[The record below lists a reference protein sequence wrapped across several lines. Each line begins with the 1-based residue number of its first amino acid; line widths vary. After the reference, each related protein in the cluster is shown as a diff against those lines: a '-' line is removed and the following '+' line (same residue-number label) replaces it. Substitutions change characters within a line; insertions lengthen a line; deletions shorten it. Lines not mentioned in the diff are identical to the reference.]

1 MYSILFA
8 ADINNG
14 IGLDNKL
21 PWSLPIDM
29 KYFKELTTDTTV
41 IYGRKTFESLNSV
54 PLNNRNNIIVSTSLK
69 ETSTHNSYIVNS
81 IKSAF
86 DIAIRLNKK
95 IFVIGGASLI
105 NSFYKEYPNQCEFI
119 YKTLINH
126 DYKCDTKLII
136 DYNNMKE
143 VIIKNDTDYDPII
156 DKDIKISFTR
166 YEAITSES
174 QYINLVSDILKT
186 GEDRKDRTG
195 TGTISKFGKQLEFDL
210 SDGFPLLTTRKVY
223 WKGVVEELLWMLRG
237 ETDSKILES
246 KNVNIWKG
254 NTSKSFI
261 SNLGLN
267 IPEGDIGKGYGH
279 QWRNFGGSKYYPYYN
294 YLEHSIKKN
303 FSDAY
308 NSHFDYN
315 TSYNNT
321 TIYTRDKNKYSDAFM
336 SAMNMKEE
344 KDGVDQI
351 KEVIHLLKNDPY
363 SRRIRF
369 TGWNPMDLKKTVLPA
384 CHCSC
389 DFYVRNGKYL
399 DAKVFQRSC
408 DVFLGAPFN
417 IASYSL
423 LIMIFCKMFNLHPGK
438 LYYSLGDSHIYSNH
452 IEQANKLI
460 NRTLRKLPNVKVN
473 KEFKGITVDTL
484 LMELES
490 LDFNDFELLNYNPHP
505 VIKGEMAV

>member
-1 MYSILFA
+1 MYSLLFA
-8 ADINNG
+8 SDINNG

-21 PWSLPIDM
+21 PWSLPKDM

-54 PLNNRNNIIVSTSLK
+54 PLKNRNNIIVSSSLK
-69 ETSTHNSYIVNS
+69 ETSTFNSYIVNS

-86 DIAIRLNKK
+86 HVAIGLNKK
-95 IFVIGGASLI
+95 IFVIGGSSLI
-105 NSFYKEYPNQCEFI
+105 KSFYKEYPNQCEFI
-119 YKTLINH
+119 YKTFINY
-126 DYKCDTKLII
+126 DYKCDTKLIVDNI
-136 DYNNMKE
+136 NMKK
-143 VIIKNDTDYDPII
+143 VVIKNETDYDPIMN
-156 DKDIKISFTR
+156 KDINLSFIR
-166 YEAITSES
+166 YEPITSEF
-174 QYINLVSDILKT
+174 QYINLLSDILQT
-186 GEDRKDRTG
+186 GEKRMDRTE

-210 SDGFPLLTTRKVY
+210 TDGFPLLTTRKVY

-237 ETDSKILES
+237 ETDSKILEN

-294 YLEHSIKKN
+294 YLEHSNKKT

-308 NSHFDYN
+308 NSHFDNKYEPC
-315 TSYNNT
+315 
-321 TIYTRDKNKYSDAFM
+321 TIIQTRDTNKYSDAYL

-369 TGWNPMDLKKTVLPA
+369 TGWNPIDLKKTVLPA

-389 DFYVRNGKYL
+389 DFYVRDKKYL

-423 LIMIFCKMFNLHPGK
+423 LIMIFCKMFNLHAGK
-438 LYYSLGDSHIYSNH
+438 LYYSLGDSHIYNNH
-452 IEQANKLI
+452 IEQASKLI
-460 NRTLRKLPNVKVN
+460 TRSLRKLPNVKVS
-473 KEFKGITVDTL
+473 KIFKGTTVDTL
-484 LMELES
+484 LTELES
-490 LDFNDFELLNYNPHP
+490 LNLSDFELLNYNPHP
-505 VIKGEMAV
+505 VIKGEMAI